1 LIAFATTL
9 PARGADKRSG
19 AGGLA
24 SVEATKRRVNRVSEE
39 VDPRER
45 HIIGMRAGA
54 IGHQLGIPKARG
66 GQLEV
71 GIVNKLRAIA
81 TEQDLDLA

>member
-1 LIAFATTL
+1 
-9 PARGADKRSG
+9 
-19 AGGLA
+19 
-24 SVEATKRRVNRVSEE
+24 

-45 HIIGMRAGA
+45 HIIGMGAGLDGHAEGGQAAA

-66 GQLEV
+66 GQLKV
-71 GIVNKLRAIA
+71 GSVNKLRTIA